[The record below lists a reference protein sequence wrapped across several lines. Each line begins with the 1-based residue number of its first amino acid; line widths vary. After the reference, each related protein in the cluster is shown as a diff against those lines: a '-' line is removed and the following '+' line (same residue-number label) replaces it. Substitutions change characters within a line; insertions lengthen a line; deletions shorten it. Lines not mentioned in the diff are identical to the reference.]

1 MTDKVKLTYKDRT
14 LKIMLGRK
22 ELPLNKLIDPATIV
36 LSADNPPTLHFELII
51 DSMEID
57 DINALGKWVTM
68 EELSGG
74 EESAGVKEW
83 LN

>member
-36 LSADNPPTLHFELII
+36 LSADELPTLRFELII

-57 DINALGKWVTM
+57 DINAFGEWVTI
-68 EELSGG
+68 EQLSGDDG
-74 EESAGVKEW
+74 SAEVQA
-83 LN
+83 NS